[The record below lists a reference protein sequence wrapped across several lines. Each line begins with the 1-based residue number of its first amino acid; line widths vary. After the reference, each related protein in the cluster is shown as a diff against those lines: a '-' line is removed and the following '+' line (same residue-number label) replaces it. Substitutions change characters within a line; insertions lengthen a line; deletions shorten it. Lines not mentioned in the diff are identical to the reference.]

1 MPLQTKFLS
10 YKLPEAPEPVKKP
23 ASVYVDEETNQFRF
37 EPFDAIDRKTAQFH
51 AKAAD
56 LQQQVEEARNQT
68 EQAQSD
74 YQALVAKN
82 LLGEVS
88 DADLMSARQALKEQE
103 RLLSDKEAMVDG
115 LITSLAP
122 SYDKA
127 ALHAQYHAEYVA
139 YVRYLNDQA
148 LFELLQVR
156 QDYVNK
162 IEETFDQLARSIDV
176 RKDSKRFIADL
187 RTDAGN
193 HIIQSPVPPSMQL
206 DLTQAELDSINGHDA
221 LYKHEG

>member
-1 MPLQTKFLS
+1 MPTETKFLS

-23 ASVYVDEETNQFRF
+23 TSVYIDEETNQFRF
-37 EPFDAIDRKTAQFH
+37 EPFDAIDRKTAEFH
-51 AKAAD
+51 AKADA

-68 EQAQSD
+68 EQAQAD

-88 DADLMSARQALKEQE
+88 DADLMSARQTLKEQE

-148 LFELLQVR
+148 LFELLQAR

-193 HIIQSPVPPSMQL
+193 HIIQSPVPSSMQL

>member
-1 MPLQTKFLS
+1 MPNETKFLS
-10 YKLPEAPEPVKKP
+10 YKLPKAPEPVEKP

-37 EPFDAIDRKTAQFH
+37 EPFDAIDRKTAEYHQKSD
-51 AKAAD
+51 A
-56 LQQQVEEARNQT
+56 LQQQVAEARSQT
-68 EQAQSD
+68 EQAQAD
-74 YQALVAKN
+74 YQTLVAKN

-88 DADLMSARQALKEQE
+88 DADLMTARQALKEQE
-103 RLLSDKEAMVDG
+103 RLLADKEAMIDG
-115 LITSLAP
+115 LISSLAP

-127 ALHAQYHAEYVA
+127 TLHAQYHAEYVA

-148 LFELLQVR
+148 LFELLQMR

-193 HIIQSPVPPSMQL
+193 HIIQSPVPISMQL
-206 DLTQAELDSINGHDA
+206 DLTQAELTAISGHDA